1 MKRFVGLLFATALV
15 LGLSYGMH
23 GPVVPVFAK
32 DSIGATYA
40 ELGLIGTANFLPYM
54 IIPIFVGILLDR
66 INSRYLLTIGVL
78 LNALSLYLISIANSV
93 EEVVAYR
100 LIAGVAHAFFWPT
113 SESILSGDESTRVK
127 YISWFIMFFVVG
139 FMVGPLLGALVLDM
153 AGSDYRMLF
162 QITVF
167 VMVVAMASSIVA
179 SPKGVKLTHGG
190 LNLKSF
196 GAIARFPV
204 VVILLL
210 FSTAI
215 FGVVLAIYPAF
226 LSDRGINDNSVL
238 LLFFIFGITR
248 VGALLVSGFL
258 SKRAIQTF
266 TASTIMVSVGMG
278 ISAVGTSFGE
288 FVIALL
294 MLGFGCSILYPLAL
308 EVILSGTKKSAS
320 GRMIGAYEAIFGVGW
335 AIGPAISGYTTD
347 AFGEAA
353 PYWLFCILGIAVTIM
368 VVIFR
373 RRLERVSS
381 ERAQSQ

>member
-1 MKRFVGLLFATALV
+1 MNRFVVLVFVTALV

-32 DSIGATYA
+32 DSLDATYA
-40 ELGLIGTANFLPYM
+40 ELGLIGMANFLPYM

-66 INSRYLLTIGVL
+66 INNGYLLTVGVI
-78 LNALSLYLISIANSV
+78 LNAVSLYLTSTANTV
-93 EEVVAYR
+93 EEIIAYR

-113 SESILSGDESTRVK
+113 SESILSGDEESRVK

-139 FMVGPLLGALVLDM
+139 FMVGPLLGSVVLDM
-153 AGSDYRMLF
+153 VGSDYRMLF
-162 QITVF
+162 QITAF
-167 VMVVAMASSIVA
+167 VMAVAMTSSVIA
-179 SPKGVKLTHGG
+179 SPKTSRSVHGG

-204 VVILLL
+204 VVTLLL
-210 FSTAI
+210 YSTAA
-215 FGVVLAIYPAF
+215 FGVVLTIYPAF
-226 LSDRGINDNSVL
+226 MSDRGMGDNSIL

-248 VGALLVSGFL
+248 VGALLLAGFL
-258 SKRAIQTF
+258 SKRPVHTF
-266 TASTIMVSVGMG
+266 AASTILVSVGMG
-278 ISAVGTSFGE
+278 ITAIGTSFID
-288 FVIALL
+288 FTIALL
-294 MLGFGCSILYPLAL
+294 LLGFGCSILYPLAL

-335 AIGPAISGYTTD
+335 AAGPAINGYTTD

-353 PYWLFCILGIAVTIM
+353 PYWLFCILGMMVTVMVAV
-368 VVIFR
+368 FR

-381 ERAQSQ
+381 ERTQD